1 MSADDLK
8 GSTGSASLPQA
19 SRRLWRMRRLHHFVD
34 AELSATEEGAIELTY
49 AYNGELTYRRTWPS
63 REQALAEA
71 SAKRAQLERDGWM
84 FHW

>member
-1 MSADDLK
+1 M
-8 GSTGSASLPQA
+8 STGDPKVSTDSTGLPQA
-19 SRRLWRMRRLHHFVD
+19 SRRLWRMRRLHHYVD
-34 AELSATEEGAIELTY
+34 AELSATEAGGIELTY
-49 AYNGELTYRRTWPS
+49 AYNGQLTYRRTWPS